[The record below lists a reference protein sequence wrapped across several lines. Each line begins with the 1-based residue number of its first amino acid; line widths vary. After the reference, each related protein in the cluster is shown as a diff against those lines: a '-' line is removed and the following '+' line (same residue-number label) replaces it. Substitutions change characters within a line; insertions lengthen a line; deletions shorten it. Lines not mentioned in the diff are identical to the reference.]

1 MAAGIPQEL
10 EQEYNRNK
18 VVKKYFADNQ
28 TKVDAYGPLKTAQT
42 TFTNHLGEFE
52 ELIPGKD
59 VTTKGITEDK
69 DSIRLTI
76 ATTYAPYCLNTRA
89 FAIRYGLT
97 DLAAN
102 MNFTETKIMRIADGE
117 LQPFVVAI
125 NKFITDDAL
134 PDPNFAE
141 YEIDATALADGLTLA
156 NKFKTRIG
164 KASSVDDAV
173 TAVIQD
179 LIDKND
185 DLRDDVTNFTLLMSR
200 YKTTD
205 KNFFNGFEAAKKID
219 DIGVHHAGIEGTCTK
234 NGNPLKD
241 VTVTCVQFPK
251 KIDKTDVI
259 GHYELMNIRPGS
271 YEFTFTHATEGSKTI
286 IIKIERGKIKTVDVA
301 F

>member
-1 MAAGIPQEL
+1 MAAGIPKEL

-28 TKVDAYGPLKTAQT
+28 TKTDAYGPLKNRNEQ
-42 TFTNHLGEFE
+42 FILHLGEFE
-52 ELIPGKD
+52 DLVPGKD
-59 VTTKGITEDK
+59 VTTTGITEDK
-69 DSIRLTI
+69 TELRERVVAI
-76 ATTYAPYCLNTRA
+76 YAPICLNTRS
-89 FAIRYGLT
+89 FAIRYDLT

-102 MNFTETKIMRIADGE
+102 MNFTETKIRHIADGE

-125 NKFITDDAL
+125 NKFITEQAIPDA
-134 PDPNFAE
+134 NYAE
-141 YEIDATALADGLTLA
+141 YEIDAAALAAGLVVA
-156 NKFKTRIG
+156 NKFKARIG

-185 DLRDDVTNFTLLMSR
+185 DLRDDIADFTLLMSR

-205 KNFFNGFEAAKKID
+205 KNFFTGFEAAKKID

-234 NGNPLKD
+234 GGNPLKD

-286 IIKIERGKIKTVDVA
+286 IITIERGKIKTVDVA